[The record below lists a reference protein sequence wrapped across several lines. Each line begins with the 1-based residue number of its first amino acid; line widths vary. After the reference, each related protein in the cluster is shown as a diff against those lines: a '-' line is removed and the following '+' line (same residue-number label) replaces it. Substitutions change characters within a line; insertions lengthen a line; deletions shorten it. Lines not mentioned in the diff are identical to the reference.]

1 VAVFTATGVHATTGN
16 AAVDDAAFE
25 GTFMRVPAIR
35 VVSEPGLCNG
45 PAVPVGKGKRYYACV
60 EDNLKRLAPADPGDI
75 DLLTPG
81 DEPPIT

>member
-1 VAVFTATGVHATTGN
+1 MVLPVTCVHAATEDSEFDGS
-16 AAVDDAAFE
+16 
-25 GTFMRVPAIR
+25 FMRVPAIR

-60 EDNLKRLAPADPGDI
+60 EDNLKRLAPADPDDV